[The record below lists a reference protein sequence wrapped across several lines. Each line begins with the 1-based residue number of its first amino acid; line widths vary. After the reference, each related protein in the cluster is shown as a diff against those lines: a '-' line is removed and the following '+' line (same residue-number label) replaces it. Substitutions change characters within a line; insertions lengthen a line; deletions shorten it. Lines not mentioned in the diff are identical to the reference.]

1 MAKGTVKWFDEKKGY
16 GFITMDEGKDVF
28 VHYSGIIGDGFRK
41 LTEGDRV
48 TFEVK
53 EGGKGPQADQVQ
65 LLQE

>member
-28 VHYSGIIGDGFRK
+28 VHYSGITGNGFRK

>member
-28 VHYSGIIGDGFRK
+28 VHYSGIIGNGFRK